1 MRLLRP
7 VEPAQANA
15 PAPDAI
21 AQEVSAPAKKP
32 TFEAVTEALA
42 QAIDPAPASTTT
54 PNSAPVSVEYESEDE
69 SIAPESLPVTA
80 ALANELASISTPAPE
95 SLTETL
101 SHFVEPEPAPAAA
114 AAASEPAPTAAA
126 PIPAS
131 ATANAAPE
139 SVPAQPIAGTEPSA
153 PESVPAA
160 AVSGLAPATA
170 TAPAPTSIPSEPAL
184 AAAPAPVL
192 PESELSRNFQGPAP
206 TPTFGSDLVYLN
218 IMQTLVESMAPRYI
232 KMFDVCPCSRC
243 NADVKALTLTNL
255 TPKYAVF
262 HKNERVPMLTV
273 YENRYGSL
281 ISAQLTK
288 ACSIVKT
295 NPHHR

>member
-1 MRLLRP
+1 M
-7 VEPAQANA
+7 
-15 PAPDAI
+15 
-21 AQEVSAPAKKP
+21 
-32 TFEAVTEALA
+32 
-42 QAIDPAPASTTT
+42 
-54 PNSAPVSVEYESEDE
+54 
-69 SIAPESLPVTA
+69 
-80 ALANELASISTPAPE
+80 
-95 SLTETL
+95 
-101 SHFVEPEPAPAAA
+101 
-114 AAASEPAPTAAA
+114 
-126 PIPAS
+126 
-131 ATANAAPE
+131 
-139 SVPAQPIAGTEPSA
+139 
-153 PESVPAA
+153 
-160 AVSGLAPATA
+160 
-170 TAPAPTSIPSEPAL
+170 
-184 AAAPAPVL
+184 
-192 PESELSRNFQGPAP
+192 
-206 TPTFGSDLVYLN
+206 VYLN